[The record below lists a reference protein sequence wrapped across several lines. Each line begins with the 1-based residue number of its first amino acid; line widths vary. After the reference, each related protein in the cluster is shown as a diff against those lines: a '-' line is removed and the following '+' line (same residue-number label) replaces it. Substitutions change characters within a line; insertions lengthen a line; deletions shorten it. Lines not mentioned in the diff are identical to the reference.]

1 MQVINF
7 PALLEQGK
15 LFAIIHT
22 VFSFFGG
29 IMKHIEVVAAI
40 FSKIGFSKGYEIFC
54 VQRPGPKEGSEPKE
68 TDFKWEFPGG
78 KVEEGETHEDALRRE
93 IWEELQTTI
102 SVDDFFMTVEHQYT
116 NFKVTLHL
124 YYCTPNGPFEIQE
137 HIDSCW
143 RSVDT
148 LEELDWAAADYPV
161 IQRLKDIQEE
171 ERMERFFGM
180 LC

>member
-1 MQVINF
+1 
-7 PALLEQGK
+7 
-15 LFAIIHT
+15 
-22 VFSFFGG
+22 
-29 IMKHIEVVAAI
+29 MKHIEVVAAI

-78 KVEEGETHEDALRRE
+78 KVEEGETHEEALRRE

>member
-1 MQVINF
+1 
-7 PALLEQGK
+7 
-15 LFAIIHT
+15 
-22 VFSFFGG
+22 
-29 IMKHIEVVAAI
+29 
-40 FSKIGFSKGYEIFC
+40 
-54 VQRPGPKEGSEPKE
+54 
-68 TDFKWEFPGG
+68 
-78 KVEEGETHEDALRRE
+78 
-93 IWEELQTTI
+93 
-102 SVDDFFMTVEHQYT
+102 MTVEHQYT